1 MSASLNP
8 FLILKRIA
16 FRIKYPKLLLLTV
29 SIFLGYL
36 IFKDE
41 NNFHFH
47 AVLDRLGYV
56 GTFLAGMFFSHGF
69 TTGPAVATL
78 LLISEKQNFFVSG
91 VIATVGSL
99 FGNYFIFKTLKISF
113 EKEVYD
119 ISSHPLYKWVIG
131 ILDRFTPMFV
141 RSYVLPV
148 FAGIISATPLPDEF
162 SAALVHASKNMSYP
176 IFATVSFIF
185 NAFGIF
191 IIMLIGRMI

>member
-1 MSASLNP
+1 MPSSINP
-8 FLILKRIA
+8 FLLLKKIA
-16 FRIKYPKLLLLTV
+16 FRIKYPKLLLLST

-47 AVLDRLGYV
+47 AALDRLGLL

-69 TTGPAVATL
+69 TAGPAVAAL
-78 LLISEKQNFFVSG
+78 LLISEKQNFLVSG
-91 VIATVGSL
+91 IVATIGSL

-119 ISSHPLYKWVIG
+119 ISSHPLYKWLIG
-131 ILDRFTPMFV
+131 KLDRFTPMFV

-148 FAGIISATPLPDEF
+148 FAGIITATPLPDEF

-176 IFATVSFIF
+176 VFATVSFVF